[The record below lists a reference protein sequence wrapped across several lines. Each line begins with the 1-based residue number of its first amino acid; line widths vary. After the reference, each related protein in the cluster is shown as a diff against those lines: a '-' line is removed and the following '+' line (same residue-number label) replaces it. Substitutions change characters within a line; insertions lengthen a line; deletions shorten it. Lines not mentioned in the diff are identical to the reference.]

1 MDKGMWKLTSW
12 KKMEIK
18 AIHKR
23 WKLKRFHI
31 DVRKENDIII
41 KLKTFS
47 NLKIRTD
54 IYYLIVFVYE

>member
-1 MDKGMWKLTSW
+1 MWKLTSW

>member
-31 DVRKENDIII
+31 DVRKGNDIII

-47 NLKIRTD
+47 NLKISDRQ
-54 IYYLIVFVYE
+54 ILFNCLCL

>member
-1 MDKGMWKLTSW
+1 MWKLTSW

-31 DVRKENDIII
+31 DLRKGNDIIT

-47 NLKIRTD
+47 NLRNQRQTD
-54 IYYLIVFVYE
+54 II